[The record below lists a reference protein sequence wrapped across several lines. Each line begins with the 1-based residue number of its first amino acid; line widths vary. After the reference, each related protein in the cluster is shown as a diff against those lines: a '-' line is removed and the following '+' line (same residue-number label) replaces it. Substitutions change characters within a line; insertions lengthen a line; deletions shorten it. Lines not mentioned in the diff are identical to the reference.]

1 MHYQNQWTRHFT
13 VNMAIPL
20 RNTIYEKI
28 RIAGSLTDS
37 DLSKS
42 LIKAGISIPQDELE
56 KVLLNLEIYGMIK
69 VTWLTKEE
77 RRIEISEKEENE
89 DEIEKQNI
97 ENLEKEYE
105 SGFPGVRQEEEI
117 EEQ

>member
-1 MHYQNQWTRHFT
+1 MVRE
-13 VNMAIPL
+13 MAIPL

-28 RIAGSLTDS
+28 KIAGSLTDS
-37 DLSKS
+37 ELSKS
-42 LIKAGISIPQDELE
+42 LIKSGISIPEDEFN
-56 KVLLNLEIYGMIK
+56 KILLNLEIYGMIK

-77 RRIEISEKEENE
+77 RRIEVSEKEEDE
-89 DEIEKQNI
+89 DEIERQNM

-105 SGFPGVRQEEEI
+105 SGFPGAGQEEPEI